1 MSSNVEILSLI
12 VTALCLISFCLV
24 FTFLF
29 RHYYLSNIDEI
40 KKGNADQE
48 ILELEIEERKKKT
61 RKHAKAIKITK
72 KVVGYGLFAIVLVI
86 FGFSLYGRFFNNNLS
101 FGNSGLIV
109 ISTGSMSEKNESND
123 YLFDN
128 NLNNQFNAY
137 DVISVTKYDSPEDVK
152 QYDVIAYKNTDG
164 IIIVHRV
171 IEIRE
176 ANGEN
181 VFITRGDANNT
192 SDTNF
197 QYENYLTFDNIIGYY
212 NGTRVPLIGVF
223 VIFLQSNAGIITIV
237 AIAYCLI
244 MFDHYNSK
252 FDEALL
258 NRTKYISETLKYDY
272 DNVVKFETFNENITL
287 YNNKIYTFVDGTIF
301 EEKEA
306 NEENLKIYNDKKAL
320 VKIDEKESRSEEKP
334 CKTNF
339 FSKSFEQIK
348 NKFTKKDKSE

>member
-1 MSSNVEILSLI
+1 MSSVEILSLI

-29 RHYYLSNIDEI
+29 RHYYLSNIEEI
-40 KKGNADQE
+40 KKGRADQE
-48 ILELEIEERKKKT
+48 ILDLEGEERKKKAK
-61 RKHAKAIKITK
+61 KHAKAIKITK
-72 KVVGYGLFAIVLVI
+72 KVTSYGIFAIVLVI

-101 FGNSGLIV
+101 FGNNGLIV
-109 ISTGSMSEKNESND
+109 ISSGSMSQRNDSND
-123 YLFDN
+123 YLFEN
-128 NLNNQFNAY
+128 NLTNQFDTY
-137 DVISVTKYDSPEDVK
+137 DIIGVTGYESIDDVK
-152 QYDVIAYKNTDG
+152 QYDVVAFKNTEG
-164 IIIVHRV
+164 TIIVHRI
-171 IEIRE
+171 IEVRE
-176 ANGEN
+176 VDGQN
-181 VFITRGDANNT
+181 VFITRGDSNNT

-197 QYENYLTFDNIIGYY
+197 QYKDYLTFDNIIGYY
-212 NGTRVPLIGVF
+212 NGTRVPLLGVF
-223 VIFLQSNAGIITIV
+223 IIFIQSNAGIITII
-237 AIAYCLI
+237 AIGYCLL

-252 FDEALL
+252 FDEALS

-272 DNVVKFETFNENITL
+272 DSVVKLETFNENITL

-320 VKIDEKESRSEEKP
+320 VKIDEKESKSEEKP